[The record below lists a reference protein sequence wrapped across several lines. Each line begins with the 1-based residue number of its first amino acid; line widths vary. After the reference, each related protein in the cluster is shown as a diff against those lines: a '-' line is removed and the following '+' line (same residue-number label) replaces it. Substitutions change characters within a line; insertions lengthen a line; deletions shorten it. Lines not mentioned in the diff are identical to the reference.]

1 MSTQSPNNTVA
12 SIFSFFQKEL
22 KGIYDEGEIGS
33 FARLALEFFSGI
45 PYAAFRSNLDVA
57 VDDALFTNYANT
69 VAALKQHRPI
79 QYILGQTEFY
89 GLPIKVSPA
98 VLIPRPETEELVD
111 LIVKQYQNQQ
121 NIKVLDLCTG
131 SGCIAVALNK
141 NMPKSLLWA
150 VDVSTKALAVANEN
164 NVLNNASV
172 QFFAADVLADD
183 TSQYPTQLDVVV
195 SNPPYVPQAEL
206 EHIANNVKDNEPHLA
221 LFVPDN
227 EPLLFYKKIST
238 LAFKQLL
245 TPGGRLYFECH
256 TNYAAQVVTLLQN
269 IGYKNCQLIK
279 DIGGHNRMVL
289 AQK

>member
-12 SIFSFFQKEL
+12 SILSFFKNGL
-22 KGIYDEGEIGS
+22 HGLYDEREIES
-33 FARLALEFFSGI
+33 FVKLSLEHFSSI
-45 PYAAFRSNLDVA
+45 PYTTSLTNQALSIDAELLVLYQQT
-57 VDDALFTNYANT
+57 VDKLQQN
-69 VAALKQHRPI
+69 QPI

-89 GLPIKVSPA
+89 GLPIKVTPA

-121 NIKVLDLCTG
+121 GVKMLDLCTG
-131 SGCIAVALNK
+131 SGCIALALNK
-141 NMPKSLLWA
+141 NLLQSQ
-150 VDVSTKALAVANEN
+150 VYGIDVSTDALAVANEN

-172 QFFAADVLADD
+172 QFIQADVLSDNTAG
-183 TSQYPTQLDVVV
+183 YPNNLDVVV

-206 EHIANNVKDNEPHLA
+206 ASIATNVKDYEPHLA

-238 LAFKQLL
+238 LAFGQLL

-256 TNYAAQVVTLLQN
+256 TNYAAQVVTLLQE
-269 IGYKNCQLIK
+269 IGYKNCQLIN
-279 DIGGHNRMVL
+279 DIGGHNRMVS